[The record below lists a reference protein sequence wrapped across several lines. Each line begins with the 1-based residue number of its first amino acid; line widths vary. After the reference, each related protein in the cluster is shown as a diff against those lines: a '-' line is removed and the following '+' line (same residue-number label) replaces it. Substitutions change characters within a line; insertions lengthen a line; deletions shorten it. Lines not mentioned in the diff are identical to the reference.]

1 MIVSNS
7 DIDFIINRLDKYPD
21 KEPLHLSN
29 NAVTKALRHIISVL
43 DIDKEHITLHM
54 IRHTHCSVLLNQGL
68 DIHYVSKRLGHAN
81 IGVTLNTYS
90 HLLKERKQEEDKKIE
105 NFLEQ
110 EWNKV

>member
-1 MIVSNS
+1 
-7 DIDFIINRLDKYPD
+7 
-21 KEPLHLSN
+21 
-29 NAVTKALRHIISVL
+29 VTKALRHIISVL